1 MKAAKGLVWLL
12 VVVPILAL
20 IIALAYHQPAL
31 DWIAMVFEFIANLF
45 TKVGKACRWLQQ
57 LISRGIIK

>member
-1 MKAAKGLVWLL
+1 MKSAKNLAWLL

-20 IIALAYHQPAL
+20 IIVLACHQPAL
-31 DWIAMVFEFIANLF
+31 DWVAMVFEFIANLF

-57 LISRGIIK
+57 LISQGIIK